1 LTLASLFV
9 LLAVDV
15 LVLVVLQEA
24 QRPADSSEEQQPF
37 LRGDSHP
44 SKNINHR
51 ASRVKREWQ
60 DRDSEAG

>member
-1 LTLASLFV
+1 MFSFLSSSKKHNG
-9 LLAVDV
+9 LLI
-15 LVLVVLQEA
+15 L
-24 QRPADSSEEQQPF
+24 SEEQQPF